1 MVLSFRNLKGKYE
14 TRAKYFS
21 QTENSISDTTP
32 KTIMQ
37 MGPASA
43 QPLGNDDARLKGS
56 RIKANPAI
64 VKNMPTTML
73 QKSQS
78 SNLAVANS
86 TVGYSWDSPSNSQK

>member
-1 MVLSFRNLKGKYE
+1 MVLSSRNLKGRYE

-21 QTENSISDTTP
+21 QIANRMRDTIP

-56 RIKANPAI
+56 RIKAKPAI
-64 VKNMPTTML
+64 VKNIPTTMF
-73 QKSQS
+73 QKSQP
-78 SNLAVANS
+78 SNL
-86 TVGYSWDSPSNSQK
+86 TI

>member
-1 MVLSFRNLKGKYE
+1 MVLSLRSLKGKYE

-21 QTENSISDTTP
+21 QTANRIRDTTP

-37 MGPASA
+37 RGPASA

-56 RIKANPAI
+56 RIIAKPAI
-64 VKNMPTTML
+64 VKSMPTTIF

-78 SNLAVANS
+78 SNLRI
-86 TVGYSWDSPSNSQK
+86 